1 MQFRVRYMSGGG
13 ARGVF
18 GINRSRRQCQA
29 FTSPF
34 PSLKLNIE
42 KGASNLNLG
51 VVGSLYGGL
60 SRGVFG
66 INWSR

>member
-1 MQFRVRYMSGGG
+1 MCAIQSEVYEPGG

-42 KGASNLNLG
+42 KGASNINLG
-51 VVGSLYGGL
+51 VGLLYGGAE
-60 SRGVFG
+60 
-66 INWSR
+66 